1 MATSHGSG
9 TVLARCA
16 VPLRAAGRAVLRL
29 VVFLALLAGSGII
42 GAAVAAL
49 IAALGW
55 RLPW

>member
-1 MATSHGSG
+1 
-9 TVLARCA
+9 VL
-16 VPLRAAGRAVLRL
+16 
-29 VVFLALLAGSGII
+29 FLALLAGSGLI

>member
-16 VPLRAAGRAVLRL
+16 VPLRAAGRAALRL
-29 VVFLALLAGSGII
+29 VLFLALLAGSGLI
-42 GAAVAAL
+42 GAAVAAT

-55 RLPW
+55 RPPW

>member
-9 TVLARCA
+9 TVVARCA
-16 VPLRAAGRAVLRL
+16 VYLGAAGRAVLRL
-29 VVFLALLAGSGII
+29 VLFLALLAGSGII
-42 GAAVAAL
+42 GAAVAAT